1 MRRTVDLDL
10 LRCPCCAGRME
21 LNATIDDPAAWD
33 GPESAVSPRAP
44 NSPCSPSRSR
54 RDVTDPSVRAVFLG
68 PGQPLPFDHTHAL
81 WQGSPHDGRG
91 VIHVVSRK
99 KSAVTEKGPY
109 VTYNPFGL
117 RQNHSL

>member
-1 MRRTVDLDL
+1 MSPTRRSGQSSWV
-10 LRCPCCAGRME
+10 
-21 LNATIDDPAAWD
+21 
-33 GPESAVSPRAP
+33 
-44 NSPCSPSRSR
+44 
-54 RDVTDPSVRAVFLG
+54 

-109 VTYNPFGL
+109 VTYNPL
-117 RQNHSL
+117 AYVRIIIV